1 LKEPGINNRESLLVC
16 ALVVL
21 LNSGCVQQMATQ
33 PHVRPLQPS
42 LQFSDRQSA
51 RPVVPG
57 TVASGFTR
65 TSHRIEMNSSFD
77 PNSDTLP
84 FPLTAEVVERGRERF
99 NIYCSVCHGE
109 SGDGYG
115 VVVHRGFTKPASF
128 LEDRLRK
135 APLGYFYDV
144 TTNGY
149 RTMASYAIQIEPK
162 DRWAIAAYIR
172 TLQSSYA
179 ASTNNVTTRS
189 DRR

>member
-1 LKEPGINNRESLLVC
+1 
-16 ALVVL
+16 
-21 LNSGCVQQMATQ
+21 MATQ

-42 LQFSDRQSA
+42 SQFGDRQSA
-51 RPVVPG
+51 RPLVPG

-65 TSHRIEMNSSFD
+65 TNHRDEMNSSF
-77 PNSDTLP
+77 NSNADTLP
-84 FPLTAEVVERGRERF
+84 FELTTAVVERGRERY

-109 SGDGYG
+109 TGDGYG

-128 LEDRLRK
+128 FDYRLRK

-149 RTMASYAIQIEPK
+149 RTMASYAIQIEPR

-172 TLQSSYA
+172 TLQSSHA
-179 ASTNNVTTRS
+179 ASTNDAQRATGDGVR
-189 DRR
+189 

>member
-1 LKEPGINNRESLLVC
+1 
-16 ALVVL
+16 
-21 LNSGCVQQMATQ
+21 MATQ

-42 LQFSDRQSA
+42 FQFSDRQSA

-57 TVASGFTR
+57 TIASGFTR
-65 TSHRIEMNSSFD
+65 TNHRIEMISSFD
-77 PNSDTLP
+77 PNTDTLP

-109 SGDGYG
+109 TGEGYG

-128 LEDRLRK
+128 FEDRLRK

-172 TLQSSYA
+172 TLQSSQA
-179 ASTNNVTTRS
+179 ASTNNVPLTTKSGMR
-189 DRR
+189 